1 MLLYIDISDYKKAK
15 EYFLIAYRIYDDIFQ
30 SSRVWSIDY
39 MSVCN
44 NLGFVLYSLGE
55 YENAIRLYEKA
66 IIINNETSPD
76 DLGSLALLKNNIARA
91 YYMLKQY
98 SESYAIQLEAL
109 KLQLQYYGE
118 YNHNTARS
126 YNNLG
131 LIYLSRNDF
140 VSALEYLQKGLY
152 IRQSLKGEYRI
163 DIADSHNNIGDLWY
177 KQKQYKKAL
186 ESYNLSYELYLSV
199 FNKRNKKCLEVSKK
213 IMKAKL
219 KQLLN

>member
-1 MLLYIDISDYKKAK
+1 MTIAIHPAKTFSIFIYIH
-15 EYFLIAYRIYDDIFQ
+15 
-30 SSRVWSIDY
+30 
-39 MSVCN
+39 
-44 NLGFVLYSLGE
+44 
-55 YENAIRLYEKA
+55 
-66 IIINNETSPD
+66 T
-76 DLGSLALLKNNIARA
+76 
-91 YYMLKQY
+91 
-98 SESYAIQLEAL
+98 
-109 KLQLQYYGE
+109 
-118 YNHNTARS
+118 
-126 YNNLG
+126 YNNLV

-140 VSALEYLQKGLY
+140 VSALEYLQKGLN